1 MATLKDEVFALCKE
15 IAKKF
20 ENWEFSSGQFKNKSL
35 KHTTLIVGAG
45 FGFRRVGSRDK
56 VTVFPGVYLN
66 NKKTMSLCKK
76 ILGRPMYASSVFF
89 EEIRC
94 ELNMLPE
101 FAEYTPC
108 FIQDRVGFIRDRG
121 SDELYW
127 RDISELPSVIE
138 RVLMQGIS
146 FFDEHYNFSSE
157 KNMLEFLPAKY
168 KVSSSGGYHE
178 YEQSQGIMLCIIRC
192 ILGDFEFVRRYRSD
206 EYKTIF
212 PKMTEGLDKIIAY
225 VPQMEK
231 SWREKG
237 YVSV

>member
-1 MATLKDEVFALCKE
+1 MATLKGEVLTLCKE

-20 ENWEFSSGQFKNKSL
+20 ENWEFSSEQFKNKSL
-35 KHTTLIVGAG
+35 KHTTLIVGLG
-45 FGFRRVGSRDK
+45 LGFRRVGSRGE
-56 VTVFPGVYLN
+56 VTVFPSVYLN

-76 ILGRPMYASSVFF
+76 ILGRPIYTSGVFF

-94 ELNMLPE
+94 ELTMLPE

-108 FIQDRVGFIRDRG
+108 FIQDRVGFIHDG
-121 SDELYW
+121 GPDEPYW

-138 RVLMQGIS
+138 RFLMQGIS
-146 FFDEHYNFSSE
+146 FFERHYDFSSE

-168 KVSSSGGYHE
+168 KVSSSGGYRE
-178 YEQSQGIMLCIIRC
+178 YEQSQGVMLCIIHC

-206 EYKTIF
+206 EYKAVF
-212 PKMTEGLDKIIAY
+212 PKKTDDLDKIIECL
-225 VPQMEK
+225 PQMEK